1 MVILYIYQEWTK
13 TAEILFET
21 VQIIEI
27 QQDQSQLYDMREE
40 HNCLFEK
47 VPFEIYVCK
56 KKETIIKLLC
66 YRKERNFMLYSTTE
80 E

>member
-1 MVILYIYQEWTK
+1 
-13 TAEILFET
+13 
-21 VQIIEI
+21 
-27 QQDQSQLYDMREE
+27 MREE
-40 HNCLFEK
+40 YNRLFEK

>member
-1 MVILYIYQEWTK
+1 
-13 TAEILFET
+13 
-21 VQIIEI
+21 
-27 QQDQSQLYDMREE
+27 MREE
-40 HNCLFEK
+40 YNCLFEK

-80 E
+80 EQTRPESLITKSQFSLSLDPLLVV